1 MFQHFNKLIL
11 TNMKK
16 RLLSFSSLCLTLL
29 LQAQTTNLSWATHF
43 ATASAADITSFNN
56 GFGESIA
63 VDSIGNVFTVGI
75 FGDTHDFDP
84 SASTFTLTNN
94 GLGINSAVY
103 ISKQDANGTLIWAK
117 ILGGSITTDVPT
129 IAIDGLG
136 NLFITGAALPPT
148 GALSVIK
155 INGAGNTIWTK
166 QFLPT
171 TGTGNAHN
179 KSITVDKTGNAII
192 VGYYYSGVDFNP
204 HPTNTNAL
212 TATGRNAFICKLDS
226 AGNFSWV
233 KGIGGNLSSSLTEI
247 YDVALDDLG
256 NIYTSGY
263 SNQSA
268 TSGTL
273 NINAGGFVVKQN
285 ATGVFIYA
293 KANGLFQ
300 GYSMAVDKHN
310 GIYVTGQSTSSVNN
324 YSIQKL
330 VAQTGNIIWT
340 KTISSSGSNAHAHC
354 VALDSLSNLYITGFF
369 IGSVDFDPSGSNY
382 NLTPLGARD
391 SYIQKMDSGG
401 NFVSTWQFGGTNTL
415 GQSHVVGKGIFL
427 DKAQNIYLTGSFS
440 GYSEVDFDP
449 SPSNSFTLVPI
460 GASIF
465 VQKFQKGVIT
475 KITDSNYL
483 FSNLSI
489 YPNPTNG
496 ILNIDLSNF
505 YENTTSIVITNAL
518 GQTVFTDKIF
528 SAHSS
533 FNIQYLVSG
542 IYFVNISD
550 SKGNA
555 YSQKIIV
562 Q

>member
-1 MFQHFNKLIL
+1 
-11 TNMKK
+11 MKK
-16 RLLSFSSLCLTLL
+16 LLLSLNCLSLTLL
-29 LQAQTTNLSWATHF
+29 LHSQTTNFNWATQF
-43 ATASAADITSFNN
+43 ATASSADITTFNN
-56 GFGESIA
+56 GFGESIV

-103 ISKQDANGTLIWAK
+103 ISKQDANGALVWAK
-117 ILGGSITTDVPT
+117 ILGGSITADVPT
-129 IAIDGLG
+129 IAIDGFG
-136 NLFITGAALPPT
+136 NVFVTGVALPPN
-148 GALSVIK
+148 GALSIIK

-171 TGTGNAHN
+171 TGIGNAHN
-179 KSITVDKTGNAII
+179 KSISVDKTGNSVI
-192 VGYYYSGVDFNP
+192 VGYYASGVDFNP

-263 SNQSA
+263 SNQAA

-273 NINAGGFVVKQN
+273 NINAGGFVAKQN
-285 ATGVFIYA
+285 LAGVFLYA

-300 GYSMAVDKHN
+300 GYSIAVDKHN
-310 GIYVTGQSTSSVNN
+310 GIYVAGQTTSSVNN

-340 KTISSSGSNAHAHC
+340 KSISSSGSTAHAHC
-354 VALDSLSNLYITGFF
+354 IALDSINNVYITGFF
-369 IGSVDFDPSGSNY
+369 IGTVDFDPSIANY
-382 NLTPLGARD
+382 NLTPIGARD
-391 SYIQKMDSGG
+391 SYVQKIDSGG
-401 NFVSTWQFGGTNTL
+401 NFVFAWQFGGTNTL
-415 GQSHVVGKGIFL
+415 GQSHVVGKGIVI
-427 DKAQNIYLTGSFS
+427 DKAQNMYMTGSFS

-449 SPSNSFTLVPI
+449 SPSSTYTLAPLGV
-460 GASIF
+460 SIF
-465 VQKFQKGVIT
+465 VQKFQQAVIT
-475 KITDSNYL
+475 KIIDDSHF
-483 FSNLSI
+483 FSSVRI
-489 YPNPTNG
+489 YPNPTHGN
-496 ILNIDLSNF
+496 LNIEFSTSLEIL
-505 YENTTSIVITNAL
+505 ENTTVQITNSL
-518 GQTVFTDKIF
+518 GQMIYSKKIE
-528 SAHSS
+528 
-533 FNIQYLVSG
+533 VSETTINTNNLSTG
-542 IYFVNISD
+542 VYFVTIIEG
-550 SKGNA
+550 K
-555 YSQKIIV
+555 QTTTKKIII

>member
-1 MFQHFNKLIL
+1 M
-11 TNMKK
+11 
-16 RLLSFSSLCLTLL
+16 
-29 LQAQTTNLSWATHF
+29 LQAQTTNLAWATHF

-56 GFGESIA
+56 GFGESIV

-84 SASTFTLTNN
+84 SVSTFTLTNN
-94 GLGINSAVY
+94 GLGLNSVVY
-103 ISKQDANGTLIWAK
+103 ISKQDANGALVWAK

-136 NLFITGAALPPT
+136 NLFVTGAALPPT

-179 KSITVDKTGNAII
+179 KSITVDKTGNAVI
-192 VGYYYSGVDFNP
+192 VGYYASGVDFNP

-226 AGNFSWV
+226 AGNYSWV

-263 SNQSA
+263 SNQAA

-273 NINAGGFVVKQN
+273 NINAGGFVIKQN
-285 ATGVFIYA
+285 ATGVFLYA

-300 GYSMAVDKHN
+300 GYSMAVDKQN

-340 KTISSSGSNAHAHC
+340 KNIASTGSNAHAHC

-382 NLTPLGARD
+382 NLSPIGNRD
-391 SYIQKMDSGG
+391 SYIQKLDSGG
-401 NFVSTWQFGGTNTL
+401 NFISTWQFGGTGTL
-415 GQSHVVGKGIFL
+415 GSSHVVGKGLVI
-427 DKAQNIYLTGSFS
+427 DKAQTIYATGSFS
-440 GYSEVDFDP
+440 GNYEVDFDP
-449 SPSNSFTLVPI
+449 SPINSFTLAPL
-460 GASIF
+460 GASVF
-465 VQKFQKGVIT
+465 VQKFQQGVIT
-475 KITDSNYL
+475 KNNDESLI
-483 FSNLSI
+483 FSNFSI
-489 YPNPTNG
+489 YPNPTSS
-496 ILNIDLSNF
+496 IINF
-505 YENTTSIVITNAL
+505 ELKMINEGPTTITITNAL
-518 GQTVFTDKIF
+518 GQVVLTESVSIQ
-528 SAHSS
+528 HST
-533 FNIQYLVSG
+533 FNIQNFPAG
-542 IYFVNISD
+542 MYFVNVTD
-550 SKGNA
+550 SKANQ
-555 YSQKIIV
+555 STKKLIV